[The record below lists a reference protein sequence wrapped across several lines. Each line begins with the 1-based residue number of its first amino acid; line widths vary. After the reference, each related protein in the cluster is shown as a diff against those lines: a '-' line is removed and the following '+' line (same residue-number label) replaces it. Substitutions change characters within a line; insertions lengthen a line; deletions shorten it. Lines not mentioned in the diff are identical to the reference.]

1 MAKNSATQKSG
12 ELRRSLSSKATE
24 VSLAMVKTKRLTF
37 TNVAKYVLDNRIRS
51 YTSLQAITLTCMPEG
66 GKDISSLLARNT
78 GKSVQNLIECVWSM
92 HGAAEK
98 ENSETIS
105 WAEKLVSPGNQL
117 CIAICNEK
125 WLQAACQVLF
135 WNSINKFVL
144 AAAVR
149 EL

>member
-1 MAKNSATQKSG
+1 MTANMAKNSATQKSG

-37 TNVAKYVLDNRIRS
+37 TNVAKYILDNRIRS

-66 GKDISSLLARNT
+66 GKDISNLLARNT

-105 WAEKLVSPGNQL
+105 
-117 CIAICNEK
+117 
-125 WLQAACQVLF
+125 
-135 WNSINKFVL
+135 
-144 AAAVR
+144 
-149 EL
+149 